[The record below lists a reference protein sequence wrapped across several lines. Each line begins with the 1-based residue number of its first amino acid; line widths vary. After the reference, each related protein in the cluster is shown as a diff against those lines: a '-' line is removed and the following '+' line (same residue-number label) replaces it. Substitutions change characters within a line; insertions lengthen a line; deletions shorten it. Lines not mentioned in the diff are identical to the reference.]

1 MVTKSAF
8 LKPRKYDFRSGYL
21 DGRRDAMMERV
32 IKICKNYGI
41 ENNIGIKANSSNIF
55 KHNNRQL
62 TAPFNIKTFDL
73 LALLLL
79 IAILF
84 FLTIFIKCQI

>member
-8 LKPRKYDFRSGYL
+8 LVPRKYDFRSGYL
-21 DGRRDAMMERV
+21 DGRKDAMMERV
-32 IKICKNYGI
+32 NKICRNYGI
-41 ENNIGIKANSSNIF
+41 ENNIGIKTNSSNIF
-55 KHNNRQL
+55 KHNTRQL
-62 TAPFNIKTFDL
+62 AIPFKIKTFDL

-79 IAILF
+79 IVILF